1 MSAHLFLS
9 PHHDDETLFA
19 SMTLLRLKPD
29 VIFCTTPKV
38 QERYGI
44 TADQRLAEAVA
55 AMDVLGIENYRTWP
69 YPDDTDATDS
79 MVIDLTC
86 WLDTYAFVWAP
97 MWEHDGHFGH
107 NAVNQAAVKV
117 FGDRCRFYATY
128 RRGSA
133 RTRTEHEVFPEP
145 DWPARKLRAMACYES
160 QVNLP
165 NTRAW
170 FDDWSREWVAQ

>member
-1 MSAHLFLS
+1 
-9 PHHDDETLFA
+9 LFA
-19 SMTLLRLKPD
+19 SFTVLRVKPIVVTVCSD
-29 VIFCTTPKV
+29 ARV
-38 QERYGI
+38 QERFGI
-44 TADQRLAEAVA
+44 DGWKRRMESEKALSRLSVDPFGDWVELGLSDVGLTEEKVIERLLLSDPRVCDDAE
-55 AMDVLGIENYRTWP
+55 T
-69 YPDDTDATDS
+69 
-79 MVIDLTC
+79 
-86 WLDTYAFVWAP
+86 VWAP
-97 MWEHDGHFGH
+97 MWEQDGHEDH